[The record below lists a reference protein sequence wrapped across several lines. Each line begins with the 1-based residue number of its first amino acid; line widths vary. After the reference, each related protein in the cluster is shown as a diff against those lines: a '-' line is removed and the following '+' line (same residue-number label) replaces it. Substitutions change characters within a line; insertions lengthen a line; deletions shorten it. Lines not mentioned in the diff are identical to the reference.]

1 MSSSKITVVVLV
13 GVSVL
18 VVAVLALYVNEHG
31 GQQKLTSIDC
41 GKMLP
46 TTMELQGVRL
56 PVSRE
61 QTCDMI
67 EMVAGMQS
75 LDTAGV
81 EESLDPSQW
90 HYFGRMRIRPS
101 DDVWFLVFI
110 AHPAENFRPT
120 FSLRHRKGNGWAIVG
135 RFDAAAVLKQLE
147 LNDRIDME
155 KLKSPAALTPVDQ
168 MSPM

>member
-1 MSSSKITVVVLV
+1 MSSSKITVIVLV
-13 GVSVL
+13 GLAVL
-18 VVAVLALYVNEHG
+18 VVAVLALYLNERG
-31 GQQKLTSIDC
+31 SQQKLAGIDC

-46 TTMELQGVRL
+46 TTMELQGTRL

-61 QTCDMI
+61 QTCDVI
-67 EMVAGMQS
+67 EMVADMQPV
-75 LDTAGV
+75 DMAG
-81 EESLDPSQW
+81 EEEKLDPGQW
-90 HYFGRMRIRPS
+90 HYFGRMRVRPE

-135 RFDAAAVLKQLE
+135 RFDAAPILKRLE
-147 LNDRIDME
+147 LEGRIDME

-168 MSPM
+168 MKPM